1 MSILTPELREQME
14 EFSTT
19 LLSDAMEALGL
30 FGATHGIL
38 PIYDGVRKIYG
49 EAVTVKSVAAGVTK
63 GKGHQGAEAITSA
76 KPGDILVIDN
86 NNRTDVNT
94 FGGILANACKQKG
107 IAGFVTDGAV
117 RDIADYKEIDF
128 PVYAAA
134 RTVATGRGRTIEFAT
149 NVMISL
155 QGVQVRPGDIIFGD
169 LDGVVVIPRERFDD
183 VVEKAKELLAKERY
197 IIAEIRKGIPF
208 NEIDQKSGYEN
219 MLAQKAKTEQK

>member
-1 MSILTPELREQME
+1 MSLITPELREEMQ

-19 LLSDAMEALGL
+19 LLSDAMEALGF
-30 FGATHGIL
+30 FGATQGIL
-38 PIYDGVRKIYG
+38 PIYDGVPKIFG
-49 EAVTVKSVAAGVTK
+49 EAVTVKSVAAGITK
-63 GKGHQGAEAITSA
+63 GKGHQGAEAIA
-76 KPGDILVIDN
+76 AANPGDILVIDN

-117 RDIADYKEIDF
+117 RDVADYKEIGF

-155 QGVQVRPGDIIFGD
+155 QGVQVRPGDVIYGD
-169 LDGVVVIPRERFDD
+169 LDGVVVIPKERFLQ
-183 VVEKAKELLAKERY
+183 VVEKARELLAKERY
-197 IIAEIRKGIPF
+197 IISEIRKGIPF
-208 NEIDQKSGYEN
+208 TEIDQKSGYER
-219 MLAQKAKTEQK
+219 MLAQEQKN